1 MSSEDGQAPYQPLYL
16 EGISLFNQREFFAC
30 HDALEE
36 LWTETLG
43 PEREFYQ
50 GLIQAAVALF
60 HFSEGN
66 TGGARRMC
74 ESSIQY
80 LEPYRPHY
88 LGLDVDRF
96 LAEFRD
102 CCGDLLQATAWP
114 GDLAADPQRFP
125 LLVLEEEPGS
135 RSAEAEDSSH

>member
-1 MSSEDGQAPYQPLYL
+1 MRQAAEAVADVPGPAISPTDDQQAFRMSRSDDATPYQPLYL

-74 ESSIQY
+74 ESSIRY
-80 LEPYRPHY
+80 LELYRPHF
-88 LGLDVDRF
+88 LGLDV
-96 LAEFRD
+96 
-102 CCGDLLQATAWP
+102 
-114 GDLAADPQRFP
+114 AAA
-125 LLVLEEEPGS
+125 GN
-135 RSAEAEDSSH
+135 RS